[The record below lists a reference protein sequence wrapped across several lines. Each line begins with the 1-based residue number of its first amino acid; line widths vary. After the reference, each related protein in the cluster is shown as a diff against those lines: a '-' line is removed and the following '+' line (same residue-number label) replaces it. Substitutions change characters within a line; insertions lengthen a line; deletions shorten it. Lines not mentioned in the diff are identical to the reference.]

1 MSKPM
6 PTPLPPISTPLAA
19 TTPSPMP
26 TGSAAPG
33 AGPDAELGALR
44 ARIDAVDDELLAL
57 LDRRAE
63 VVRRVGELKRE
74 RRETFHVPQ
83 RERAVLER
91 LTSAATGAFPRE
103 AVRPV
108 FREIMS
114 ACLSLESPLV
124 VSFPGPEATFS
135 HLAGKTRFGLS
146 ARYAPAASLG
156 EVFRE
161 VGRGADYGVVPVE
174 EATEGLVT
182 HALDHFLDP
191 DLLDLL
197 IVGEIV
203 VEAAHALLTHS
214 GTTAGVDRVYAHP
227 IAAARCAAGLA
238 RALRGAAIVA
248 APSAAAAAALARDDA
263 RGAAVAPA
271 LAGELFD
278 LAVAKARLDDGPAD
292 FARFLVLGRTP
303 PPPTGADA
311 TSLLIGLDDKPGR
324 LADVLERL
332 AAAGLNLRRI
342 ASRPTVRARA
352 QNGAAGLRD
361 LFFVDLDGH
370 RDEPACRAALERLAG
385 ELPLLKVLG
394 SYPRDAGGGRA

>member
-1 MSKPM
+1 LQDDSK
-6 PTPLPPISTPLAA
+6 
-19 TTPSPMP
+19 
-26 TGSAAPG
+26 
-33 AGPDAELGALR
+33 AELGALR
-44 ARIDAVDDELLAL
+44 AEIDAVDDQILAL

-63 VVRRVGELKRE
+63 VVRRVGEIKRE

-91 LTSAATGAFPRE
+91 LTSAANGAFPRD

-114 ACLSLESPLV
+114 ACLALESPLTI
-124 VSFPGPEATFS
+124 SYPGPEATFS

-146 ARYAPAASLG
+146 AQYAPAASLG
-156 EVFRE
+156 EVFRA

-174 EATEGLVT
+174 EAAEGLVT
-182 HALDHFLDP
+182 HALDYFIDS
-191 DLLDLL
+191 DLLDVL

-203 VEAAHALLTHS
+203 IQAAHALLTHS

-227 IAAARCAAGLA
+227 VAAARCAAGLVA
-238 RALRGAAIVA
+238 AVGGAAIIA
-248 APSAAAAAALARDDA
+248 APSAAAAASLARDDA

-278 LAVAKARLDDGPAD
+278 LVVAQPRLDDAPAD
-292 FARFLVLGRTP
+292 VARFLVLGRAAP
-303 PPPTGADA
+303 PATGTDA
-311 TSLLIGLDDKPGR
+311 TSLLIGLDDQPGR
-324 LADVLERL
+324 LAEVLERL
-332 AAAGLNLRRI
+332 GAAGLNLRRI
-342 ASRPTVRARA
+342 ASRPTDRR
-352 QNGAAGLRD
+352 GLRD

-370 RDEPACRAALERLAG
+370 RDQPACREVLERLAG

-394 SYPRDAGGGRA
+394 SYPRDVSTDALRASKAEGRA